1 MSDKVSQSK
10 QQLIDRHNTCN
21 LYVDIAPYIL
31 CKELPIIRYE
41 QIGLELGEDLI
52 YVAPVCIYRN
62 GKFETSDFVITSK
75 RVVIQGVSFIEEFAL
90 KDLASCLIINDE
102 TLEIQYKKVNK
113 LIISNAEI
121 LPYIYIFLAKAI
133 NSVI

>member
-1 MSDKVSQSK
+1 MSQSK

-21 LYVDIAPYIL
+21 LYVDIAPYVL
-31 CKELPIIRYE
+31 GKELPIVHYE
-41 QIGLELGEDLI
+41 QIELEPREVFI
-52 YVAPVCIYRN
+52 YVAPICICRN

-102 TLEIQYKKVNK
+102 TLEIQYKQVKK
-113 LIISNAEI
+113 LIISNSEI

>member
-1 MSDKVSQSK
+1 MSQSK

-21 LYVDIAPYIL
+21 LYVDIAPYVL
-31 CKELPIIRYE
+31 CKGLPIIRYE
-41 QIGLELGEDLI
+41 QIDLELGEDPI
-52 YVAPVCIYRN
+52 YVAPVCMCRN

-75 RVVIQGVSFIEEFAL
+75 RVVIRGLSFIEEFAL
-90 KDLASCLIINDE
+90 ENSASCLIINDE
-102 TLEIQYKKVNK
+102 TLEIQYKQVKK
-113 LIISNAEI
+113 LIISNSEI